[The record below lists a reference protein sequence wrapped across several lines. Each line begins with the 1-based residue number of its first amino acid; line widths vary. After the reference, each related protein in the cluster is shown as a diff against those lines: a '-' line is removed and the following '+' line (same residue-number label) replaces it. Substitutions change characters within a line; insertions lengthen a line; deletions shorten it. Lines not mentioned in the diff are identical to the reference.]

1 MTKHFLPVDAKMI
14 DKIDCKMQVIC
25 DDLVAKLTD
34 QERSIYFELLQGAKR
49 RTIAEKMA
57 ISPRT
62 YDAHRA
68 NLMRKASTTMER
80 WGLNA

>member
-1 MTKHFLPVDAKMI
+1 MTKHFLPVDAKSA
-14 DKIDCKMQVIC
+14 DKIDYKMQVIC

-34 QERSIYFELLQGAKR
+34 QEKSIYFELLLGAKR

-68 NLMRKASTTMER
+68 NLMRKANTTMMQ
-80 WGLNA
+80 WGLRA